1 MIKLTTKGRYGL
13 RVMME
18 LAMNVGQG
26 PILVDTISKNQA
38 ISGKY
43 IHVLVTALRKAGMV
57 RATRGPNGGYEL
69 AKSPHDINVLQI
81 VETLEGK
88 ASLVECL
95 DESCA
100 CPCSDACA
108 ARDLWQQVVDAVD
121 TILSGC
127 TLARLA
133 EQQRAKSPDPL
144 MFYI

>member
-1 MIKLTTKGRYGL
+1 MLD
-13 RVMME
+13 
-18 LAMNVGQG
+18 LAMNEGQG
-26 PILVDTISKNQA
+26 PILVDTISKRQS

-88 ASLVECL
+88 EALVECL
-95 DESCA
+95 DDRCA
-100 CPCSDACA
+100 CPRSDACA
-108 ARDLWQQVVDAVD
+108 PRDLWQQVVEAVD

-127 TLARLA
+127 TLATLA
-133 EQQRAKSPDPL
+133 EQQRAKESDPL